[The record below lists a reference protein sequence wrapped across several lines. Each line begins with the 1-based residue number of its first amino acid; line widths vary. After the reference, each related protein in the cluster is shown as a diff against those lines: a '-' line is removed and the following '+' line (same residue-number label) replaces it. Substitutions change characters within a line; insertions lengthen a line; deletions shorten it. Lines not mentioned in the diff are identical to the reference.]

1 MADLISRA
9 AALEVIEAVKNVCW
23 SQSGKVLCGKMFS
36 QIKDLPAVDVVPVEW
51 LKKLCDSYD
60 YNLFYSIP
68 LKQVLKSWEIEKQ
81 LQNERR
87 DSE

>member
-1 MADLISRA
+1 MADLISREA
-9 AALEVIEAVKNVCW
+9 AIDALKQVTYWQDGERKIAE
-23 SQSGKVLCGKMFS
+23 
-36 QIKDLPAVDVVPVEW
+36 LPAVDAVPVEW

-60 YNLFYSIP
+60 YNLFYSIR
-68 LKQVLKSWEIEKQ
+68 LKQILKSWEIEKH

>member
-1 MADLISRA
+1 MDDLISRA
-9 AALEVIEAVKNVCW
+9 AAIEAA
-23 SQSGKVLCGKMFS
+23 F
-36 QIKDLPAVDVVPVEW
+36 KDADNWDGGFNPKHLRATPAVDAVPVAW